1 MKKDDFKVFAK
12 NALKVAVP
20 LGGCAF
26 VGFVA
31 GRAVGRSQG
40 FIRGWMDALE
50 AIGNFTEDM
59 ETVVEFEQSLEYI
72 PLPRSW

>member
-20 LGGCAF
+20 LSGCAF

-40 FIRGWMDALE
+40 FIRGWLDALE
-50 AIGNFTEDM
+50 AFGNHIEDM
-59 ETVVEFEQSLEYI
+59 ESVVEFERSLEHI
-72 PLPRSW
+72 PLPTRW